1 MVSLPL
7 NHFAPQAG
15 LPEAAAEL
23 NRLKKLIVVQRKDVM
38 QLAERWVSKHNVV
51 RQNLN
56 FNRCIYINKLVES
69 S

>member
-7 NHFAPQAG
+7 NRFAPEAG

-23 NRLKKLIVVQRKDVM
+23 SRLKELIVVQRIDVM
-38 QLAERWVSKHNVV
+38 QLAERWVSKQNVV

-56 FNRCIYINKLVES
+56 FNRCIYINKT
-69 S
+69 